1 MMDSMPPNEHENNK
15 AIRELSNE
23 IKENRL
29 LSERIDGKID
39 RIRDSQKIQE
49 TRVDALLDVVT
60 GAQSGAKTGLIVRV
74 HDLEQ
79 KQAVTDKRIDDI
91 LAMSSKIESM
101 EEMLTAAI
109 KMQQDHPSLL
119 YSLRFET
126 RKTIM
131 WLFFALLIVSIWFV
145 SGLRQPVLE
154 FFGLPIF

>member
-1 MMDSMPPNEHENNK
+1 MPPNEHENNK

-23 IKENRL
+23 LKENRL
-29 LSERIDGKID
+29 LTERIDGKID
-39 RIRDSQKIQE
+39 RIRDSQKSEAIK
-49 TRVDALLDVVT
+49 VNALLDVVT
-60 GAQSGAKTGLIVRV
+60 GSESGAKTGLIVRV

-79 KQAVTDKRIDDI
+79 KQAMTDKRIDDI
-91 LAMSSKIESM
+91 LAMGDKIENM
-101 EEMLTAAI
+101 ETMLTAAI

-145 SGLRQPVLE
+145 SGLRQPILE